1 MCFCLIYLTLLH
13 IVMKSSIPK
22 NNLVNRKTKVRERM
36 KSLYI
41 LTLLAVSSCSYA
53 IEPLQNNIEL
63 KSNEIRSTML
73 SMADEELSEVQ
84 GQALYSLNRQ
94 EQDGLSFYTLS
105 MEADIALNANI
116 KNLQVGCGGVNSSA
130 TGKGGMCDL
139 DIQDFSFGCI
149 ASSSG
154 QCITLPKSDPRQANG
169 VIQEVTLGDKP
180 QSQMKDFN
188 LKNPFF
194 QFAIKDANKAS
205 TREIMGIRIGA
216 AQAEGPLSFGHLN
229 TFSGYFTGKAN
240 LAMLGET
247 DVSPVRYADA
257 RYQDASAFLGLDNAQ
272 ILGIPLI
279 AYVDYRDLTA
289 DYGTVTRNNLGVS
302 VVGNRVTQAQIQGVQ
317 LGSVVDEIVGGL
329 SVNRSCIRIFGLICG
344 GSLGTALANG
354 LLPLLQGGIGDYIKG
369 ELAEGLGT
377 TTSELNAYQIPYN
390 LKNVHQVDV
399 NSNTFGIALSK
410 QAIKYPGYV
419 QAVPI
424 GWSMY
429 LQDAFT
435 LDIKDK
441 VSNLVQNIA
450 SSPNARNGDIT
461 LLAVPYRNCYGNLK
475 FC

>member
-1 MCFCLIYLTLLH
+1 
-13 IVMKSSIPK
+13 MKKLSIF
-22 NNLVNRKTKVRERM
+22 
-36 KSLYI
+36 
-41 LTLLAVSSCSYA
+41 
-53 IEPLQNNIEL
+53 
-63 KSNEIRSTML
+63 ML
-73 SMADEELSEVQ
+73 SMFASLTYANQVESSINLNHKNTQLVQMTDEELSATQ

-94 EQDGLSFYTLS
+94 EQNGLSFYTLS

-116 KNLQVGCGGVNSSA
+116 KNLQLGCGGVNGVGA
-130 TGKGGMCDL
+130 KAGMCDI
-139 DIQDFSFGCI
+139 DISNVSFGCI
-149 ASSSG
+149 ADGSG
-154 QCITLPKSDPRQANG
+154 TCVTLPKSDSRQPNG
-169 VIQEVTLGDKP
+169 TVQETVLGDKA

-194 QFAIKDANKAS
+194 QFAIKDADKAS
-205 TREIMGIRIGA
+205 TREVVGVRVGA
-216 AQAEGPLSFGHLN
+216 AQANGPLSFGNLT

-240 LAMLGET
+240 LSMLGET

-279 AYVDYRDLTA
+279 AYVDYRDITA
-289 DYGTVTRNNLGVS
+289 NYGTVSRNNLGVS
-302 VVGNRVTQAQIQGVQ
+302 VIGNRVTQAQIQGVQ
-317 LGSVVDEIVGGL
+317 LGTVVDEIVGGL

-354 LLPLLQGGIGDYIKG
+354 LLPLLQGGVGDYIKG
-369 ELAEGLGT
+369 ELADGLGT
-377 TTSELNAYQIPYN
+377 TKANLNNYNIPYN

-410 QAIKYPGYV
+410 QAIQYPGYV
-419 QAVPI
+419 QSVPL

-435 LDIKDK
+435 LEIKDK

-450 SSPNARNGDIT
+450 SSSNARDGNIT
-461 LLAVPYRNCYGNLK
+461 MLQAPYRNCYGNLT